1 MGGVG
6 REEAAVGFAE
16 VGVFG
21 AGASEV
27 SIIAVAATGEGSE
40 TCAVVKRDHDG
51 AVEKW
56 SQETLS
62 PVSLT
67 AS

>member
-16 VGVFG
+16 IGVFG

-51 AVEKW
+51 GVVEKW

-67 AS
+67 A